1 MIRKPWLEQLR
12 DFYPGYFALIMATG
26 IVSIG
31 CHFLHLNFLAR
42 FLFYTNI
49 AAYLIVWALTLF
61 RTVRFPQTVWADF
74 SSHAKGPAFLTVVAG
89 TCILGSQFAIL
100 QQSKTIPW
108 MLWILAIV
116 LWTPMMYLFLA
127 AVTVK
132 EPKPELE
139 IALSGSWL
147 ILVVA
152 TQSISV
158 LGSIVV
164 SQMPNGGDLLFV
176 PLCMYL
182 LGCMLYLPIISLIF
196 YRWTFF
202 KMSAIQLTPPYWI
215 NMGALAIT
223 TLAGTRLIQN
233 ASNSPLLMQLSPFIS
248 GFTLFF
254 WATGT
259 WWIPLL
265 LLLGAWRHVYKRI
278 PLKYDPQFWGMV
290 FPLGMYTT
298 ATLMLGRTLAIS
310 SLERIADGFIY
321 VALLAWFL
329 TFIGMMKALLGAV
342 LTSRALVK
350 S

>member
-1 MIRKPWLEQLR
+1 MNLEVLRNQIR

-26 IVSIG
+26 IVSIA
-31 CHFLHLNFLAR
+31 CHFLEMRLLAGL
-42 FLFYTNI
+42 LFYINI
-49 AAYLIVWALTLF
+49 IGYFIVWLF
-61 RTVRFPQTVWADF
+61 SAIRLIRFPQNMWADF
-74 SSHAKGPAFLTVVAG
+74 TSHAKGPAFLTVVAG
-89 TCILGSQFAIL
+89 TCILGSQFGIL
-100 QQSKTIPW
+100 ENSTTIPW
-108 MLWILAIV
+108 ILWIIAFV
-116 LWTPMMYLFLA
+116 LWIPLLYLFLA

-139 IALSGSWL
+139 TGLSGAWL

-158 LGSIVV
+158 LGSILATQ
-164 SQMPNGGDLLFV
+164 SSFKEPWIFL

-202 KMSAIQLTPPYWI
+202 EMSAIQLTPPYWI

-233 ASNSPLLMQLSPFIS
+233 GPHSLLLTQLSPFVT

-254 WATGT
+254 WATAT

-265 LLLGAWRHVYKRI
+265 LLLGAWRHIIKRI
-278 PLKYDPQFWGMV
+278 PLTYDPQFWGMV

-298 ATLMLGRTLAIS
+298 STLMLGRVIS
-310 SLERIADGFIY
+310 VPFLEEIAKWFVY
-321 VALLAWFL
+321 VALFAWL
-329 TFIGMMKALLGAV
+329 VTFGGMVKGFV
-342 LTSRALVK
+342 LRKT
-350 S
+350 

>member
-1 MIRKPWLEQLR
+1 MSVASLSEKIR

-26 IVSIG
+26 IVSIA
-31 CHFLHLNFLAR
+31 CHFLNINLPAQI
-42 FLFYTNI
+42 LFYINI
-49 AAYLIVWALTLF
+49 ACYVIIWILTLV
-61 RTVRFPQTVWADF
+61 RLIRFPKNVWADF
-74 SSHAKGPAFLTVVAG
+74 TSHAKGPAFLTVVAG

-100 QQSKTIPW
+100 EQSWTIAIF
-108 MLWILAIV
+108 LWILAV
-116 LWTPMMYLFLA
+116 SLWTLMMYVFLA

-139 IALSGSWL
+139 VALSGAWL

-158 LGSIVV
+158 LGSILA
-164 SQMPNGGDLLFV
+164 SHRLFGEQFLIV

-182 LGCMLYLPIISLIF
+182 VGCLLYLPIISLIF

-233 ASNSPLLMQLSPFIS
+233 GSNSQLLTELSPFLA

-265 LLLGAWRHVYKRI
+265 LLLGSWRHIYKRI
-278 PLKYDPQFWGMV
+278 PLTYDPQFWGMV
-290 FPLGMYTT
+290 FPLGMYTA
-298 ATLMLGRTLAIS
+298 ATLMLGRTLAIPW
-310 SLERIADGFIY
+310 LESFAGWFLY
-321 VALLAWFL
+321 VALFAWL
-329 TFIGMMKALLGAV
+329 VTFAGMIKTLVFGLLFYR
-342 LTSRALVK
+342 SH
-350 S
+350 

>member
-1 MIRKPWLEQLR
+1 MNREVLRNQIR

-26 IVSIG
+26 IVSIA
-31 CHFLHLNFLAR
+31 CHFLEMRLLAGL
-42 FLFYTNI
+42 LFYINI
-49 AAYLIVWALTLF
+49 IGYFIVWLF
-61 RTVRFPQTVWADF
+61 SAIRLIRFPQNMWADF
-74 SSHAKGPAFLTVVAG
+74 TSHAKGPAFLTVVAG
-89 TCILGSQFAIL
+89 TCILGSQFGIL
-100 QQSKTIPW
+100 ENSTTIPW
-108 MLWILAIV
+108 ILWIIAFV
-116 LWTPMMYLFLA
+116 LWIPLLYLFLA

-139 IALSGSWL
+139 TGLSGAWL

-158 LGSIVV
+158 LGSILATQ
-164 SQMPNGGDLLFV
+164 SSFKEPWIFL

-202 KMSAIQLTPPYWI
+202 EMSAIQLTPPYWI

-233 ASNSPLLMQLSPFIS
+233 GPHSLLLTQLSPFVT

-254 WATGT
+254 WATAT

-265 LLLGAWRHVYKRI
+265 LLLGAWRHIIKRI
-278 PLKYDPQFWGMV
+278 PLTYDPQFWGMV

-298 ATLMLGRTLAIS
+298 STLMLGRVIS
-310 SLERIADGFIY
+310 VPFLEEIAKWFVY
-321 VALLAWFL
+321 VALFAWL
-329 TFIGMMKALLGAV
+329 VTFGGMVKGFV
-342 LTSRALVK
+342 LRKT
-350 S
+350 

>member
-1 MIRKPWLEQLR
+1 MNLEVLRNQIR

-26 IVSIG
+26 IVSIA
-31 CHFLHLNFLAR
+31 CHFLEMRLLAGL
-42 FLFYTNI
+42 LFYINI
-49 AAYLIVWALTLF
+49 IGYFIVWLF
-61 RTVRFPQTVWADF
+61 SLIRVIRFPQNMLADF
-74 SSHAKGPAFLTVVAG
+74 TSHAKGPAFLTVVAG
-89 TCILGSQFAIL
+89 TCILGSQFGIL
-100 QQSKTIPW
+100 ENSTTIPW
-108 MLWILAIV
+108 ILWIIAFV
-116 LWTPMMYLFLA
+116 LWIPLLYLFLA

-139 IALSGSWL
+139 TGLSGAWL

-158 LGSIVV
+158 LGSILATQ
-164 SQMPNGGDLLFV
+164 SSFKEPWIFL

-202 KMSAIQLTPPYWI
+202 EMSAIQLTPPYWI

-233 ASNSPLLMQLSPFIS
+233 GPHSLLLTQLSPFVT

-254 WATGT
+254 WATAT

-265 LLLGAWRHVYKRI
+265 LLLGAWRHIIKRI
-278 PLKYDPQFWGMV
+278 PLTYDPQFWGMV

-298 ATLMLGRTLAIS
+298 STLMLGRVIS
-310 SLERIADGFIY
+310 VPFLEEIAKWFVY
-321 VALLAWFL
+321 VALFAWL
-329 TFIGMMKALLGAV
+329 VTFVGMVKGFV
-342 LTSRALVK
+342 LRKT
-350 S
+350 